1 MDTRAA
7 TDVSEELDAKL
18 CKAGFYFH
26 LHSWGRSVWRHPDYK
41 GNFWAEEAEAAIPE
55 IEAAKR

>member
-1 MDTRAA
+1 MDARAA

-26 LHSWGRSVWRHPDYK
+26 LHSWGRSVWRHPDRFR
-41 GNFWAEEAEAAIPE
+41 GFWPE
-55 IEAAKR
+55 DSGSRHP